1 MPFSPAAQASNDF
14 FTGRAPVPTPSGGAV
29 IAVRSAVSLGTGD
42 LANGTV
48 GGLAILPAGAIPVAF
63 ELDATQLDSNGTP
76 TLAYSVGVLNA
87 GQSAISTATADGGA
101 AWATGQQ
108 TGRAAG
114 GSASG
119 IVASRPLKLVAA
131 SQADRVIGIALTGGA
146 ATPQAGVLGLTL
158 WYRVTSR

>member
-1 MPFSPAAQASNDF
+1 MPFSAAAQASNDF
-14 FTGRAPVPTPSGGAV
+14 FTGRAQAPTTFDGSV
-29 IAVRSAVSLGTGD
+29 MAVRSAVSLATAD

-87 GQSAISTATADGGA
+87 AQTAISTATADGGA
-101 AWATGQQ
+101 AWATGQT
-108 TGRAAG
+108 TGRTSG

-119 IVASRPLKLVAA
+119 IVASRPAKLVTPSTSDRTIGVSLTAA
-131 SQADRVIGIALTGGA
+131 A
-146 ATPQAGVLGLTL
+146 ATAVAGTLAMTL
-158 WYRVTSR
+158 WYRFP